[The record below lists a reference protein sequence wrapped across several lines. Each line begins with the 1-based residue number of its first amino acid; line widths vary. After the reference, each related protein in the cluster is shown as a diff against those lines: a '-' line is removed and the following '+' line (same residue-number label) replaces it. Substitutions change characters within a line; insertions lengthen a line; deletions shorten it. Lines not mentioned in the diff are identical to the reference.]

1 MDIESKRK
9 MEKRLIMFGYAIL
22 LASSMYGCGIYD
34 GRSMK
39 PHKTTVSTTTSM
51 TDIDKGDSDKDQE
64 KQSLGLTVKQE
75 FIWQDK

>member
-1 MDIESKRK
+1 MDFKSKREMVK
-9 MEKRLIMFGYAIL
+9 IMFS
-22 LASSMYGCGIYD
+22 LALIHYLSACSMYEGM
-34 GRSMK
+34 SMK

-75 FIWQDK
+75 FIWKDN